1 MKDKRKLFKLGK
13 NWKKREL
20 ILYIICPVVYII
32 SVLFKKFFCNL
43 NFSNKSNNLNILKL
57 RLYYCSTY
65 IGYILIN
72 GGFLIIK
79 KCKQKKEE
87 NKISYSKS
95 NMTYNEIIILF
106 LVILLELLSLY
117 SLLFFS
123 RYKKFEEHKF
133 FFLRIIVLSLISQL
147 LFKIEIHKH
156 HIFSILIIFIGTSII
171 YILYETLAKPY
182 IVHLSSCIIIHYL
195 SSFSNILGH
204 YILYHKKIKIH
215 FFLFLNGL
223 IVTITVLIIELL
235 NYYNI
240 LFKNLNIIE
249 DFKNFIYCD
258 LFLFLILILIKG
270 LDGNLIWLV
279 MKNFR
284 PWFFI
289 TSIVIEHI
297 SFVFI
302 RNLFDENKL
311 LQFIISIIIMLIEL
325 FFCFIFNE
333 QIICYICGFNKNT
346 KEEICKRGMTE
357 INELITN
364 VTFDF
369 DSFIE

>member
-1 MKDKRKLFKLGK
+1 M
-13 NWKKREL
+13 
-20 ILYIICPVVYII
+20 
-32 SVLFKKFFCNL
+32 
-43 NFSNKSNNLNILKL
+43 
-57 RLYYCSTY
+57 
-65 IGYILIN
+65 
-72 GGFLIIK
+72 
-79 KCKQKKEE
+79 
-87 NKISYSKS
+87 
-95 NMTYNEIIILF
+95 
-106 LVILLELLSLY
+106 
-117 SLLFFS
+117 
-123 RYKKFEEHKF
+123 
-133 FFLRIIVLSLISQL
+133 
-147 LFKIEIHKH
+147 
-156 HIFSILIIFIGTSII
+156 
-171 YILYETLAKPY
+171 
-182 IVHLSSCIIIHYL
+182 
-195 SSFSNILGH
+195 
-204 YILYHKKIKIH
+204 
-215 FFLFLNGL
+215 
-223 IVTITVLIIELL
+223 
-235 NYYNI
+235 
-240 LFKNLNIIE
+240 
-249 DFKNFIYCD
+249 
-258 LFLFLILILIKG
+258 FLFLILILIKG